1 MLTYDYLAGF
11 LVLICGFAVIV
22 DIATQRHDERPI
34 DAEDYPETETRI
46 DQRYR
51 QADGQ

>member
-11 LVLICGFAVIV
+11 LVLFCGFAVIV
-22 DIATQRHDERPI
+22 DIALKRDDERPI

-46 DQRYR
+46 DQRLR
-51 QADGQ
+51 NAGE